1 MTRFLT
7 TVPSGKS
14 LARKPSYLLTVI
26 FVLILDLLNK
36 DPKKRMFIK
45 DVLEHVWIQKQ
56 TKNKLTEI
64 RRSSKEKNVSTF
76 KMYTTVEE
84 KDK

>member
-1 MTRFLT
+1 ML
-7 TVPSGKS
+7 
-14 LARKPSYLLTVI
+14 
-26 FVLILDLLNK
+26 
-36 DPKKRMFIK
+36 IK

-76 KMYTTVEE
+76 KMYTTVDEN
-84 KDK
+84 K